1 MPSVAIIGRA
11 NVGKSTLFNRLS
23 EKRSAMVTDIP
34 GTTRDLKYANIH
46 WQGKEFELID
56 TGGFLANQKTPL
68 RALTKREQKKLDK
81 LTVNDIDKQVEKY
94 ARNALLKSEV
104 VIFVVDGREGLNPQ
118 DKEIADYLRKGKN
131 KQIILTVNKCDN
143 QEIRQSTAEFYK
155 LGINGLILISAV
167 NGSGTGDLL
176 DMVVE
181 NIKEERFELAAH
193 NDQLIKVSI
202 LGKPNVG
209 KSSLLNQLV
218 GEPRAIVSATA
229 QTTREPNDTLI
240 EYENNKIILVDTA
253 GIRRKAKVARQ
264 SLEALG
270 VSMSISAL
278 KKSNIAL
285 LVLDINEPISQQD
298 LQLGK
303 LIAEA
308 GVATIIV
315 ANKYE
320 LIKEENRD
328 QAKEFTQAVYR
339 NFPHLSWAPV
349 IFVSALTGFNTQKI
363 LKLIMEVNGNNQIKI
378 PDGALSKFLKTI
390 IAHQPP
396 PKKTIGFGNKTKIS
410 RPFITHFK
418 QIGINPPLFECAIGS
433 KEKLTEEYRKYILNK
448 LREKFGFKG
457 VPIKLVVRYKKQI

>member
-1 MPSVAIIGRA
+1 MPNVAIIGRA
-11 NVGKSTLFNRLS
+11 NVGKSTLFNKLS
-23 EKRSAMVTDIP
+23 GKRSAMISDRP
-34 GTTRDLKYANIH
+34 GTTRDLKYAHIQ
-46 WQGKEFELID
+46 WGGKEFELID
-56 TGGFLANQKTPL
+56 SGGFLANQKTPL
-68 RALTKREQKKLDK
+68 RALTKRERKKLDK
-81 LTVNDIDKQVEKY
+81 LTLSDIDKQVEKY

-118 DKEIADYLRKGKN
+118 DKEIADYLRKEKN
-131 KQIILTVNKCDN
+131 KQIILAVNKCDN
-143 QEIRQSTAEFYK
+143 PEIRQSTAEFYK
-155 LGINGLILISAV
+155 LGINRLVLISAV

-181 NIKEERFELAAH
+181 NIEEKKPELVAH

-218 GEPRAIVSATA
+218 GEKKAIVSATA

-264 SLEALG
+264 GLEALG

-278 KKSNIAL
+278 KKSDIAL
-285 LVLDINEPISQQD
+285 LVFDINEPISHQD

-308 GVATIIV
+308 GVAAIIV

-320 LIKEENRD
+320 LIKEEGKD
-328 QAKEFTQAVYR
+328 QTKEFTKAVYH

-349 IFVSALTGFNTQKI
+349 IFVSALTGLNTKKV
-363 LKLIMEVNGNNQIKI
+363 LKLIMEVNNNNQIRI
-378 PDGALSKFLKTI
+378 PGGALSKFLKTI

-396 PKKTIGFGNKTKIS
+396 PKKTIGFGNKTKIK
-410 RPFITHFK
+410 RPFITHFQ
-418 QIGINPPLFECAIGS
+418 QIGVNPPLFECAIGS
-433 KEKLTEEYRKYILNK
+433 KEKLSEEYKKYILNK
-448 LREKFGFKG
+448 LREKFGFNG
-457 VPIKLVVRYKKQI
+457 VPIKLVVRYKGK